1 MSRFFVYLT
10 SSFSPSPIP
19 VSPSESVTK
28 SPPLCYYTPSPLLLK
43 SLPFFYKNSSP
54 RFTKNLPY
62 VTKSHA
68 CLPVTLSPSYP
79 VIPLSPVTHRT
90 CSSVTLSFITI
101 NLSTCLLANLSTY
114 SLTLSPS
121 YPVIPFS
128 PVTHR
133 TCSSVTLSFI
143 TINLS
148 TCLLVNLSTYS
159 LTLSPLYPVIPLSPV
174 THRTC
179 TSVTLSFIAPTCV
192 PLSPRRPVLRPT
204 VYYMFTL
211 CHSVILSKHVIMS
224 LCL

>member
-1 MSRFFVYLT
+1 VLLHAL
-10 SSFSPSPIP
+10 P
-19 VSPSESVTK
+19 SVTK
-28 SPPLCYYTPSPLLLK
+28 KPSLLLQR
-43 SLPFFYKNSSP
+43 LLP
-54 RFTKNLPY
+54 RFTKSLPY

-101 NLSTCLLANLSTY
+101 NLSTCLLVNLSTY

-121 YPVIPFS
+121 YPVIPLS

-159 LTLSPLYPVIPLSPV
+159 LTLSSSYPVIPLSPV

-179 TSVTLSFIAPTCV
+179 SSVTLSFIAPRVFPCLLV
-192 PLSPRRPVLRPT
+192 DLSSALQST
-204 VYYMFTL
+204 ICSHY
-211 CHSVILSKHVIMS
+211 VIMS
-224 LCL
+224 FNLNMSFCHYV

>member
-1 MSRFFVYLT
+1 MSRSFVYLM

-28 SPPLCYYTPSPLLLK
+28 SPPYVTK
-43 SLPFFYKNSSP
+43 SHAC
-54 RFTKNLPY
+54 

-68 CLPVTLSPSYP
+68 CLPVTLSSSYP

-121 YPVIPFS
+121 YPVIPLF
-128 PVTHR
+128 
-133 TCSSVTLSFI
+133 
-143 TINLS
+143 
-148 TCLLVNLSTYS
+148 
-159 LTLSPLYPVIPLSPV
+159 PV

-211 CHSVILSKHVIMS
+211 FHYVILSKHVILSLCLKPFTPSKHVIMS
-224 LCL
+224 LCLKPFILSKHVVLSKYHHSV

>member
-1 MSRFFVYLT
+1 MLLHAL
-10 SSFSPSPIP
+10 P
-19 VSPSESVTK
+19 SVTK
-28 SPPLCYYTPSPLLLK
+28 KPSLLLQR
-43 SLPFFYKNSSP
+43 LLP
-54 RFTKNLPY
+54 RFTKSLPY

-101 NLSTCLLANLSTY
+101 NLSTCLL
-114 SLTLSPS
+114 
-121 YPVIPFS
+121 
-128 PVTHR
+128 
-133 TCSSVTLSFI
+133 
-143 TINLS
+143 
-148 TCLLVNLSTYS
+148 VNLSTYS
-159 LTLSPLYPVIPLSPV
+159 LTLSSSYPAIPLSPV

>member
-101 NLSTCLLANLSTY
+101 NLSTCLLVNLSTY

-121 YPVIPFS
+121 
-128 PVTHR
+128 
-133 TCSSVTLSFI
+133 
-143 TINLS
+143 
-148 TCLLVNLSTYS
+148 
-159 LTLSPLYPVIPLSPV
+159 YPVIPLSPV